1 MPRPDGGLIR
11 ENNLQYYA
19 GAQII
24 YTDAALNASK
34 AYTFTF
40 NTKLSMGSTASW
52 NPTDIDFAL
61 NNFRIYTSPTGL
73 GNWTEYTTSYV
84 LTFSKDGAKTNSI
97 ITLGLAQPVGTY
109 VKVQLKETAVENNYG
124 SYEYIKL
131 NDIVN
136 NFIVGYVG
144 EGKLIP
150 RVNKTDV
157 IFHAKR
163 GLQEFSYDTLK
174 SIKSQELT
182 VPDSLSLVIPQ
193 DYVNYVKLSW
203 IDGNGIKHTIYP
215 TQLTSSPYEA
225 PVQDQGGNIVQD
237 NFGDNIDGTSLTNSR
252 WQGFD
257 TNYITGLWPM
267 NSNNPDLYMYD
278 WWGEN
283 SFGAG
288 GYYGQRYG
296 GDPVNMQMNG
306 WFNIDEKRGTFN
318 FSSDLKKKLIIL
330 EYISDG
336 LAYDLDSK
344 IPKLAEEA
352 MYQHLL
358 YSILSTRTAT
368 VAVAPQYKRQR
379 YAALRNA
386 KIRLSNIKLD
396 EIVQVM
402 RNKSKWI
409 KRS

>member
-1 MPRPDGGLIR
+1 MPKPDGGLIQ

-24 YTDAALNASK
+24 YTDAALNVSK

-40 NTKLSMGSTASW
+40 NTQLSMGSSSSFS
-52 NPTDIDFAL
+52 NTDPNYTL

-73 GNWTEYTTSYV
+73 GNWTEYLTSYV
-84 LTFSKDGAKTNSI
+84 LTFVKNGANTNSI
-97 ITLGLAQPVGTY
+97 ITLGLAQAVGTY
-109 VKVQLKETAVENNYG
+109 VKVQLKENAVEDNYG

-144 EGKLIP
+144 QDKLIP
-150 RVNKTDV
+150 RVNRTDV

-182 VPDSLSLVIPQ
+182 IPPSLALTIPQ

-203 IDGNGIKHTIYP
+203 VDGSGVKHTIYP
-215 TQLTSSPYEA
+215 TQLTSSPWEA
-225 PVQDQGGNIVQD
+225 PVQAADGEIVQD
-237 NFGDNIDGTSLTNSR
+237 NFGDNIEGTSQINER
-252 WQGFD
+252 WE
-257 TNYITGLWPM
+257 TSNPNNITGLYPSDSN
-267 NSNNPDLYMYD
+267 NSNIWMYD
-278 WWGEN
+278 WWGE
-283 SFGAG
+283 SLWGYG
-288 GYYGQRYG
+288 GFYGQRYG

-306 WFNIDEKRGTFN
+306 WFNIDDRRGTFN
-318 FSSDLKKKLIIL
+318 FSSDLEGKLILL

-336 LAYDLDSK
+336 LAYDLNTK
-344 IPKLAEEA
+344 VPKLAEEA

-358 YSILSTRTAT
+358 YSIMSTRTAT
-368 VAVAPQYKRQR
+368 AAIAPQYKRQR

-409 KRS
+409 KH

>member
-24 YTDAALNASK
+24 YTSVATDIYN
-34 AYTFTF
+34 FTF
-40 NTKLSMGSTASW
+40 NTKLVLGSSTSW
-52 NPTDIDFAL
+52 NPNDPDFAL
-61 NNFRIYTSPTGL
+61 NNFRIYTSPTGIDQ
-73 GNWTEYTTSYV
+73 WTEYITSYSLSYTADGTNTTS
-84 LTFSKDGAKTNSI
+84 T
-97 ITLGLAQPVGTY
+97 ITLGVQQPIGTY
-109 VKVQLKETAVENNYG
+109 IKVQLKEGAVQNNYG
-124 SYEYIKL
+124 GYEYISL
-131 NDIVN
+131 NDVVN

-144 EGKLIP
+144 QDKLIP
-150 RVNKTDV
+150 RVNRTDV

-174 SIKSQELT
+174 SIKSMELS
-182 VPDSLSLVIPQ
+182 VPHSLSLIIPQ

-203 IDGNGIKHTIYP
+203 VDGLGVKHTIYP
-215 TQLTSSPYEA
+215 TQLTSSPWEA
-225 PVQDQGGNIVQD
+225 PIQDQGGNIIQD
-237 NFGDNIDGTSLTNSR
+237 NFSDNIDGSSVINER
-252 WQGFD
+252 WQKA
-257 TNYITGLWPM
+257 NPSNITGFWPVDTDQT
-267 NSNNPDLYMYD
+267 PDLFMYD
-278 WWGEN
+278 WWGEP
-283 SFGAG
+283 SGPWAW
-288 GYYGQRYG
+288 YGQRYG
-296 GDPVNMQMNG
+296 GDPVNMQVNG

-318 FSSDLKKKLIIL
+318 FSSNLKGKIVLI

-336 LAYDLDSK
+336 LAYDLDTK
-344 IPKLAEEA
+344 VPKLAEEA

-358 YSILSTRTAT
+358 YSILSTRRDT
-368 VAVAPQYKRQR
+368 VTIAPQYKRQR

-409 KRS
+409 KH

>member
-1 MPRPDGGLIR
+1 MPRPDGGLIQ
-11 ENNLQYYA
+11 EQNVQYYA

-24 YTDAALNASK
+24 YTPIATTT
-34 AYTFTF
+34 YTFTF
-40 NTKLSMGSTASW
+40 NTPLVLGSSTSW
-52 NPTDIDFAL
+52 NPNDPDYPL
-61 NNFRIYTSPTGL
+61 NNFLIYTSPNGIDQWSPFVTTFTLSSAKNNNVIVL
-73 GNWTEYTTSYV
+73 G
-84 LTFSKDGAKTNSI
+84 
-97 ITLGLAQPVGTY
+97 AQQPIGTY
-109 VKVQLKETAVENNYG
+109 VKVQLKQEALQNNYG
-124 SYEYIKL
+124 SYEYISLK
-131 NDIVN
+131 DIVN

-144 EGKLIP
+144 QDKLIP
-150 RVNKTDV
+150 RVNRTDV

-182 VPDSLSLVIPQ
+182 VPDSLSLTIPQ

-203 IDGNGIKHTIYP
+203 VDGLGVKHTIYP
-215 TQLTSSPYEA
+215 TQLTSSPWEA
-225 PVQDQGGNIVQD
+225 PIQSQEGQIIQD
-237 NFGDNIDGTSLTNSR
+237 NFGDNVDGTSVINEK
-252 WQGFD
+252 WQKAN
-257 TNYITGLWPM
+257 TSNITGVWPM
-267 NSNNPDLYMYD
+267 SSNNPDLFMYD
-278 WWGEN
+278 WFGEN
-283 SFGAG
+283 AYGVG
-288 GYYGQRYG
+288 GWYGQRYG

-306 WFNIDEKRGTFN
+306 WFNIDNKRGTFN
-318 FSSDLKKKLIIL
+318 FSSDLKNKLILL

-344 IPKLAEEA
+344 VPKLAEEA

-358 YSILSTRTAT
+358 YSIMSTRRDTA
-368 VAVAPQYKRQR
+368 AIAPQYKRQR

-409 KRS
+409 KH

>member
-1 MPRPDGGLIR
+1 MPRPDGGLIT
-11 ENNLQYYA
+11 ETNLQYYA

-24 YTDAALNASK
+24 YTPVATDT
-34 AYTFTF
+34 YTFTF
-40 NTKLSMGSTASW
+40 NTNLVMGSSTSW
-52 NPTDIDFAL
+52 DPTDPNYAL
-61 NNFRIYTSPTGL
+61 NNFDIYTSPTGIDQWTLYITTFSLTDNVIVL
-73 GNWTEYTTSYV
+73 GNQ
-84 LTFSKDGAKTNSI
+84 
-97 ITLGLAQPVGTY
+97 QPIGTY
-109 VKVQLKETAVENNYG
+109 VKCQLKESAVENNYG
-124 SYEYIKL
+124 GYEYTSL

-144 EGKLIP
+144 QDKLIP
-150 RVNKTDV
+150 RVNRTDV

-174 SIKSQELT
+174 SIKSQELS
-182 VPDSLSLVIPQ
+182 VPDNLSIVIPQ

-203 IDGNGIKHTIYP
+203 VDKSGIKHTIYP
-215 TQLTSSPYEA
+215 TQLTSSPWESPAQSYTGE
-225 PVQDQGGNIVQD
+225 IVQD
-237 NFGDNIDGTSLTNSR
+237 NFGDNVEGTSLTNSR
-252 WQGFD
+252 WQSFN
-257 TNYITGLWPM
+257 TKYITGLWPVD
-267 NSNNPDLYMYD
+267 SNNPDIWMTD
-278 WWGEN
+278 WWGET
-283 SFGAG
+283 SWG
-288 GYYGQRYG
+288 GGYGQRYG
-296 GDPVNMQMNG
+296 GDPVNMQING

-318 FSSDLKKKLIIL
+318 FSSDLKGKLLIL

-336 LAYDLDSK
+336 LAYDLDTK
-344 IPKLAEEA
+344 VPKLAEEA

-368 VAVAPQYKRQR
+368 VSIAPQYKKQR

-409 KRS
+409 KN

>member
-11 ENNLQYYA
+11 ETNLQYYA

-24 YTDAALNASK
+24 YTSVQTQVF
-34 AYTFTF
+34 TFTF
-40 NTKLSMGSTASW
+40 NTKLSMGSTSSW
-52 NPTDIDFAL
+52 NPTDADYPL
-61 NNFRIYTSPTGL
+61 NNFRIYTSPNGL
-73 GNWTEYTTSYV
+73 SNWTEYVTTYI
-84 LTFSKDGAKTNSI
+84 LTFSGDGTQTNSI
-97 ITLGLAQPVGTY
+97 ITLGLNQGVGTY
-109 VKVQLKETAVENNYG
+109 VKVQLKEGAVQNNYG
-124 SYEYIKL
+124 GYEYVSIK
-131 NDIVN
+131 DIVN

-144 EGKLIP
+144 QDKLIP
-150 RVNKTDV
+150 RVNRTDV
-157 IFHAKR
+157 VFHAKR

-182 VPDSLSLVIPQ
+182 VPENLSVVIPQ

-203 IDGNGIKHTIYP
+203 IDSAGVKHTIYP
-215 TQLTSSPYEA
+215 TQLTSSPWEA
-225 PVQDQGGNIVQD
+225 PVQDAQGNIVQD
-237 NFGDNIDGTSLTNSR
+237 NFGDNVDGASLTNSR
-252 WQGFD
+252 WQAS
-257 TNYITGLWPM
+257 NPNSITGLYPTG
-267 NSNNPDLYMYD
+267 STNPLLYMYD
-278 WWGEN
+278 WWGE
-283 SFGAG
+283 G
-288 GYYGQRYG
+288 GYGGFYGQRYG

-318 FSSDLKKKLIIL
+318 FSSDLSGKLIIL

-336 LAYDLDSK
+336 LAYDEDTK
-344 IPKLAEEA
+344 VPKMAEEA

-358 YSILSTRTAT
+358 YSIMSTRRDT
-368 VAVAPQYKRQR
+368 VQIAPQYKRQR

-409 KRS
+409 KH

>member
-11 ENNLQYYA
+11 ETNLQYYA

-40 NTKLSMGSTASW
+40 NTKLSLGSSSSW
-52 NPTDIDFAL
+52 NPNDSDFPL

-73 GNWTEYTTSYV
+73 SNWTEYTTTYA
-84 LTFSKDGAKTNSI
+84 LTFTQDGAQTNSI
-97 ITLGLAQPVGTY
+97 ITLGLAQAVGTY
-109 VKVQLKETAVENNYG
+109 VKVQLKEDAVENNYG
-124 SYEYIKL
+124 SYEYISIK
-131 NDIVN
+131 DIVN

-144 EGKLIP
+144 QDKLIP
-150 RVNKTDV
+150 RVKRTDV

-174 SIKSQELT
+174 SVKSQELT
-182 VPDSLSLVIPQ
+182 VPASLSVVIPQ

-203 IDGNGIKHTIYP
+203 VDGSGVKHTIYP
-215 TQLTSSPYEA
+215 TQLTSSPWES
-225 PVQDQGGNIVQD
+225 PIQDKDGNIMQD
-237 NFGDNIDGTSLTNSR
+237 NFGDNVDGTSVTNSR
-252 WQGFD
+252 WQAFN
-257 TNYITGLWPM
+257 TNNITGLYPM
-267 NSNNPDLYMYD
+267 DAGNPLLYD
-278 WWGEN
+278 WWGEP
-283 SFGAG
+283 AY
-288 GYYGQRYG
+288 GYGDFYGQRYG

-306 WFNIDEKRGTFN
+306 WFNIDDKRGTFN
-318 FSSDLKKKLIIL
+318 FSSDLKNKLILL
-330 EYISDG
+330 EYVSDG

-344 IPKLAEEA
+344 VPKLAEEA

-358 YSILSTRTAT
+358 YSIMSTRRDT
-368 VAVAPQYKRQR
+368 VAIAPQYKRQR

-402 RNKSKWI
+402 RGKAKWL
-409 KRS
+409 KR

>member
-1 MPRPDGGLIR
+1 MPKPDGGLIR

-24 YTDAALNASK
+24 YTPVAATTVYN
-34 AYTFTF
+34 FTF
-40 NTKLSMGSTASW
+40 NTKLVLGS
-52 NPTDIDFAL
+52 
-61 NNFRIYTSPTGL
+61 
-73 GNWTEYTTSYV
+73 TTSYAPTDPNYIQNNFKIFTSPNGINNYTEFITAYT
-84 LTFSKDGAKTNSI
+84 LTYVQDGTNITSR
-97 ITLGLAQPVGTY
+97 ITLGAGQPAGTY
-109 VKVQLKETAVENNYG
+109 VKIQLKEGAVEDNYG

-131 NDIVN
+131 NDIIN

-144 EGKLIP
+144 QDKLIP
-150 RVNKTDV
+150 RVNRTDV

-182 VPDSLSLVIPQ
+182 VPDNLSLVIPQ
-193 DYVNYVKLSW
+193 DYVNYVKLSYV
-203 IDGNGIKHTIYP
+203 DGNGVKHTIYP
-215 TQLTSSPYEA
+215 TQLTSSPYYT
-225 PVQDQGGNIVQD
+225 PVQDKSGKPIQD
-237 NFGDNIDGTSLTNSR
+237 NFSDNVEGTSLTNER
-252 WQGFD
+252 WQAA
-257 TNYITGLWPM
+257 NPNNITGFYPT
-267 NSNNPDLYMYD
+267 NTDNPLLFMYD
-278 WWGEN
+278 WWGEPGGA
-283 SFGAG
+283 FGF
-288 GYYGQRYG
+288 YGQRYG
-296 GDPVNMQMNG
+296 GDPVNMQING
-306 WFNIDEKRGTFN
+306 WFNIDERRGTFN
-318 FSSDLKKKLIIL
+318 FSSDLSGKLIIL

-358 YSILSTRTAT
+358 YSIMSTRRDTA
-368 VAVAPQYKRQR
+368 AIAPQYKRQR

-409 KRS
+409 KR

>member
-11 ENNLQYYA
+11 ETNLQYYA

-24 YTDAALNASK
+24 YTSTQTDTF
-34 AYTFTF
+34 TFTF
-40 NTKLSMGSTASW
+40 NTKLVLGSSTSW
-52 NPTDIDFAL
+52 NPNDPDYAL
-61 NNFRIYTSPTGL
+61 NNFLIYTSPNGIS
-73 GNWTEYTTSYV
+73 NWTLYNTTYTLSYV
-84 LTFSKDGAKTNSI
+84 NDGAKVNSI
-97 ITLGLAQPVGTY
+97 IRLGAAQAVGTY
-109 VKVQLKETAVENNYG
+109 VKVQLKENAVQNNYG

-136 NFIVGYVG
+136 NFLVAYVG
-144 EGKLIP
+144 QDKLIP
-150 RVNKTDV
+150 RVNRTDV

-174 SIKSQELT
+174 SIKSQELS
-182 VPDSLSLVIPQ
+182 VSDSLSIVIPQ

-203 IDGNGIKHTIYP
+203 SDANGIKHTIYP
-215 TQLTSSPYEA
+215 TQLTSSPWEA
-225 PVQDQGGNIVQD
+225 PVQDDKGSIIQD
-237 NFGDNIDGTSLTNSR
+237 NFGDNVEGTSQINEAWKTFNPS
-252 WQGFD
+252 
-257 TNYITGLWPM
+257 NITGLWP
-267 NSNNPDLYMYD
+267 SDSSNPDLYMYD

-283 SFGAG
+283 AWGSG

-296 GDPVNMQMNG
+296 GDPVNMQLNG

-318 FSSDLKKKLIIL
+318 FSSDLKGKIILL

-336 LAYDLDSK
+336 LAYDLDTK
-344 IPKLAEEA
+344 VPKLAEEA
-352 MYQHLL
+352 MYMHLL
-358 YSILSTRTAT
+358 YSIMSTRRDT
-368 VAVAPQYKRQR
+368 VQIAPQYKRQR

-409 KRS
+409 KH

>member
-24 YTDAALNASK
+24 YTSVATDIYN
-34 AYTFTF
+34 FTF
-40 NTKLSMGSTASW
+40 NTKLVLGSSTSW
-52 NPTDIDFAL
+52 NPNDPDFAL
-61 NNFRIYTSPTGL
+61 NNFRIYTSPTGIDQ
-73 GNWTEYTTSYV
+73 WTEYITSYSLSYTADGTNTTS
-84 LTFSKDGAKTNSI
+84 T
-97 ITLGLAQPVGTY
+97 ITLGVQQPIGTY
-109 VKVQLKETAVENNYG
+109 VKVQLKEGAVQNNYG
-124 SYEYIKL
+124 GYEYISL
-131 NDIVN
+131 NDVVN

-144 EGKLIP
+144 QDKLIP
-150 RVNKTDV
+150 RVNRTDV

-174 SIKSQELT
+174 SIKSMELS
-182 VPDSLSLVIPQ
+182 VPHSLSLIIPQ

-203 IDGNGIKHTIYP
+203 VDGLGVKHTIYP
-215 TQLTSSPYEA
+215 TQLTSSPWEA
-225 PVQDQGGNIVQD
+225 PIQDQGGNIIQD
-237 NFGDNIDGTSLTNSR
+237 NFSDNIDGSSVINER
-252 WQGFD
+252 WQKA
-257 TNYITGLWPM
+257 NPSNITGFWPVDTDQT
-267 NSNNPDLYMYD
+267 PDLFMYD
-278 WWGEN
+278 WWGEP
-283 SFGAG
+283 SGPWAW
-288 GYYGQRYG
+288 YGQRYG
-296 GDPVNMQMNG
+296 GDPVNMQVNG

-318 FSSDLKKKLIIL
+318 FSSNLKGKIVLI

-336 LAYDLDSK
+336 LAYDLDTK
-344 IPKLAEEA
+344 VPKLAEEA

-358 YSILSTRTAT
+358 YSILSTRRDT
-368 VAVAPQYKRQR
+368 VTIAPQYKRQR

-409 KRS
+409 KH

>member
-24 YTDAALNASK
+24 YTSTQTDTF
-34 AYTFTF
+34 TFTF
-40 NTKLSMGSTASW
+40 NTKLVLGSSTSW
-52 NPTDIDFAL
+52 NPNDTDYAL
-61 NNFRIYTSPTGL
+61 NNFLIYTSPNGIT
-73 GNWTEYTTSYV
+73 NWTLYNTTYV
-84 LTFSKDGAKTNSI
+84 LSYTNDGAKVNSI
-97 ITLGLAQPVGTY
+97 ITLGATQAVGTY
-109 VKVQLKETAVENNYG
+109 VKVQLKEDAVQNNYG

-136 NFIVGYVG
+136 NFLVAYVG
-144 EGKLIP
+144 QDKLIP
-150 RVNKTDV
+150 RVNRTDV

-174 SIKSQELT
+174 SIKSQELS
-182 VPDSLSLVIPQ
+182 VSDSLSIVIPQ

-203 IDGNGIKHTIYP
+203 SDANGVKHTIYP
-215 TQLTSSPYEA
+215 TQLTSSPWEA
-225 PVQDQGGNIVQD
+225 PVQDDKGSIIQD
-237 NFGDNIDGTSLTNSR
+237 NFGDNVEGTSQINEAWKTFNPS
-252 WQGFD
+252 
-257 TNYITGLWPM
+257 NITGLWPAD
-267 NSNNPDLYMYD
+267 SSNPDLYMYD

-283 SFGAG
+283 AWGSG

-296 GDPVNMQMNG
+296 GDPVNMQLNG
-306 WFNIDEKRGTFN
+306 WFNIDERRGTFN
-318 FSSDLKKKLIIL
+318 FSSDLKGKIIL
-330 EYISDG
+330 LEYVSDG
-336 LAYDLDSK
+336 LAYDLDTK
-344 IPKLAEEA
+344 VPKLAEEA
-352 MYQHLL
+352 MYMHLL
-358 YSILSTRTAT
+358 YSIMSTRRDT
-368 VAVAPQYKRQR
+368 VQIAPQYKRQR

-409 KRS
+409 KH

>member
-1 MPRPDGGLIR
+1 MPKPDGGLIR

-24 YTDAALNASK
+24 YTSVASTTV
-34 AYTFTF
+34 YNFTF
-40 NTKLSMGSTASW
+40 NTKLVLGSATSYA
-52 NPTDIDFAL
+52 PADPDYTQ
-61 NNFRIYTSPTGL
+61 NNFQIYTSPTGIDQ
-73 GNWTEYTTSYV
+73 WTEFVTAYTLTYVQDGSKVTSR
-84 LTFSKDGAKTNSI
+84 
-97 ITLGLAQPVGTY
+97 ITLGAGQAIGTY
-109 VKVQLKETAVENNYG
+109 VKVQLKEGAVQNNYG
-124 SYEYIKL
+124 GYEYIKL

-144 EGKLIP
+144 QDKLIP
-150 RVNKTDV
+150 RVNRTDV

-182 VPDSLSLVIPQ
+182 IPDSLSLTIPQ

-203 IDGNGIKHTIYP
+203 ADGNGVKHTIYP
-215 TQLTSSPYEA
+215 TQLTSSPWESPIQA
-225 PVQDQGGNIVQD
+225 KDGQIIQD
-237 NFGDNIDGTSLTNSR
+237 NFSDNIDGQSEINRR
-252 WQGFD
+252 WQQS
-257 TNYITGLWPM
+257 NPNNITGFYPTDSDNALLW
-267 NSNNPDLYMYD
+267 MYD
-278 WWGEN
+278 FYGEA
-283 SFGAG
+283 AG
-288 GYYGQRYG
+288 PYFYYGQRYG
-296 GDPVNMQMNG
+296 GEPVNMQING

-318 FSSDLKKKLIIL
+318 FSSDLKSKLILL

-336 LAYDLDSK
+336 LAYDLETK
-344 IPKLAEEA
+344 VPKLAEEA

-358 YSILSTRTAT
+358 YSIMSTRRDTA
-368 VAVAPQYKRQR
+368 AIAPQYKRQR

-409 KRS
+409 KH